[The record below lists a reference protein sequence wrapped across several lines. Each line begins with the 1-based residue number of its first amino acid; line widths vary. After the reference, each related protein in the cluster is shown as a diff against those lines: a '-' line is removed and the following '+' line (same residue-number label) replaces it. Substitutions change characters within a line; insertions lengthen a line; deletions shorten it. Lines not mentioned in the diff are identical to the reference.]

1 MSINLVAEV
10 KDVTYVKKDD
20 LENFEVQI
28 CVCRDV
34 VAGVGGILVKIRI
47 AIRVKLHIESE
58 DILLLQPVQ
67 MYLSWRDV
75 NLVTEFVRKD

>member
-1 MSINLVAEV
+1 MSINLTEV
-10 KDVTYVKKDD
+10 KDVTYVKKGD

-34 VAGVGGILVKIRI
+34 VAGVGGILVKIWI
-47 AIRVKLHIESE
+47 AVRVKLHIESE
-58 DILLLQPVQ
+58 YILLLQPIQ

-75 NLVTEFVRKD
+75 NLISEIVRKD